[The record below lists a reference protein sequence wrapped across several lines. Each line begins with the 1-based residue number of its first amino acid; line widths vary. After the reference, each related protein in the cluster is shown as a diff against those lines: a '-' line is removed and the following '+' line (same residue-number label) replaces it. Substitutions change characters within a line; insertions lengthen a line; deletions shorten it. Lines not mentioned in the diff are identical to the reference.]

1 MTNYLEN
8 REISGNFA
16 AVRELSGMM
25 DGCLWVYCLGILI
38 KLAKPTQPDH
48 LSMGRQNEYF

>member
-1 MTNYLEN
+1 VTNYLEN